1 MTKVTSTQS
10 ENRILAYIQETRAEL
25 RKVVWPTQEEAINL
39 TIVVLFITLL
49 MTVILGG
56 MDFVFGQVIRF
67 VLDVTRG

>member
-10 ENRILAYIQETRAEL
+10 ENRLVAYIQETRAEL

-49 MTVILGG
+49 MTVVLGG
-56 MDFVFGQVIRF
+56 RRD
-67 VLDVTRG
+67 TRGTR